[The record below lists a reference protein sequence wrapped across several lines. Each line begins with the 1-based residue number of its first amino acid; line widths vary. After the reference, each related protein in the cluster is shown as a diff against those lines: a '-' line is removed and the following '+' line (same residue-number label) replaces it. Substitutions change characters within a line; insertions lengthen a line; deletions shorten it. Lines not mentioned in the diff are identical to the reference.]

1 MSNRQDKGTIMIKW
15 IINQICLIDI
25 EIKYIEMT
33 YKMSV
38 FNESIKK
45 DQYFVINTIKIR

>member
-1 MSNRQDKGTIMIKW
+1 MIKW

-33 YKMSV
+33 YKMSIY
-38 FNESIKK
+38 NESIKK
-45 DQYFVINTIKIR
+45 DQ

>member
-1 MSNRQDKGTIMIKW
+1 MIKW

-33 YKMSV
+33 YKMSIY
-38 FNESIKK
+38 NESIKK
-45 DQYFVINTIKIR
+45 YHLFVINTIKIG